1 MLVRFLKKIG
11 LKFVPETVLKHVLHY
26 KDNHSL
32 TLSTRLGDLLGEAS
46 SLYTRLLGQTVLEAL
61 SHFPSNLNQKIRLT
75 SLSSDHIGQH
85 VMALVE
91 PLSHHPA
98 KQRGG
103 LYRIVC
109 KLKPSNESMELLFFY
124 KKMSTQFLTFAF
136 AEGKPKHIAG
146 KLEKTGAI
154 FHISHPLTG
163 NKAISNGDKA
173 EVVYP
178 QITGLSSQR
187 IHDLLD
193 LLLNHVRAP
202 LEWHDALYGY
212 PSLLDA
218 MRDIHYPTALQD
230 VVDKNSKAYQRVLHD
245 EILAQQVA
253 LLLTRQQTKKLKGI
267 VITPQSSLS
276 TSVKASL
283 PFLLTKGQAEALA
296 MIERDMASG
305 EPMLRLLQGDV
316 GCGKTVVAA
325 LSMANVID
333 KGYQGAILSPT
344 DILATQHYLTF
355 AKIFDNTPCRVALLT
370 GKILGKKRQEILEKL
385 ARGEIHILI
394 GTHALIQ
401 NHVQFQNLAMVV
413 VDEQHRFG
421 VEQRSKLVD
430 KGPAVHLLS
439 MTATP
444 IPRTLQM
451 TLCGDLDV
459 TSILEKP
466 KGRKDIMTSLHTIE
480 RVGDIVDQLKNII
493 TPTNKAY
500 WVCPLIEESESL
512 DYTAVTE
519 RFAFLQGHFGTRVGL
534 MHGRM
539 RASEKDAVMKAFKDG
554 DVDLLVSTT
563 VIEVGVDVKT
573 ANIMIIEHA
582 ERFGLAQLH
591 QLRGRVGRSDAQAR
605 CLLLYEKLSTH
616 VRERLTAMKE
626 SNDGFYLA
634 EMDLKIRGAGDML
647 GVTQSGQ
654 KPFHFYKGDQP
665 HMLQRLLRLGHEDAR
680 AILEKDPTL
689 QSERGQAVREL
700 LHLFQKDN
708 MLSLLRSG

>member
-1 MLVRFLKKIG
+1 M
-11 LKFVPETVLKHVLHY
+11 PEAVLKQIVAY
-26 KDNHSL
+26 NEKHSL
-32 TLSTRLGDLLGEAS
+32 MLSTRLSDIFGES
-46 SLYTRLLGQTVLEAL
+46 SALYTRLLGHTVLESF

-75 SLSSDHIGQH
+75 SVSSDHIGQH
-85 VMALVE
+85 VMAVVD
-91 PLSHHPA
+91 PISHHPP
-98 KQRGG
+98 QRRGG
-103 LYRIVC
+103 LYRILC
-109 KLKPSNESMELLFFY
+109 HLKPSNDPIELLFFY
-124 KKMSTQFLTFAF
+124 KKMSTQFLHFAF
-136 AEGKPKHIAG
+136 AEGKLKNIAG
-146 KLEKTGAI
+146 KLEKTGHI

-163 NKAISNGDKA
+163 HKALSSGDKA

-178 QITGLSSQR
+178 QIAGLSSQR
-187 IHDLLD
+187 IHDLVT
-193 LLLNHVRAP
+193 LLLSHVKKP
-202 LEWHDALYGY
+202 LEWHDSAYGY
-212 PSLLDA
+212 PSLLNA
-218 MRDIHYPTALQD
+218 MHDIHHPTSLQE
-230 VVDKNSKAYQRVLHD
+230 VIDKNSKAYQRVLHD

-253 LLLTRQQTKKLKGI
+253 LLLSRQQTKKLKGI
-267 VITPQSSLS
+267 MIPPQSKLS
-276 TSVKASL
+276 ISVLENL
-283 PFLLTKGQAEALA
+283 PFSLTKGQADALSV
-296 MIERDMASG
+296 IERDMDSG

-325 LSMANVID
+325 LAIANVVD
-333 KGYQGAILSPT
+333 KGCQGAILSPT

-355 AKIFDNTPCRVALLT
+355 SKIFEHTDCRVALLT
-370 GKILGKKRQEILEKL
+370 GKVLGKKRQDILEKL
-385 ARGEIHILI
+385 ARGDIHILI

-401 NHVQFQNLAMVV
+401 NHVHFHNLGMVV

-430 KGPAVHLLS
+430 KGEAVHLLS

-451 TLCGDLDV
+451 TMCGDLDV

-466 KGRKDIMTSLHTIE
+466 KGRKDIMTSLHNIE
-480 RVGDIVDQLKNII
+480 RVNDIADQLKKII

-519 RFAFLQGHFGTRVGL
+519 RFAFLQNHFAERVGL

-539 RASEKDAVMKAFKDG
+539 RAIEKDAVMKAFKDG
-554 DVDLLVSTT
+554 DIDLLVSTT

-605 CLLLYEKLSTH
+605 CLLLYEKLSPH

-680 AILEKDPTL
+680 SILENDPTL
-689 QSERGQAVREL
+689 ETERGQAVREL